1 MGPWIN
7 EYWARVDMS
16 YTCGLKEGILY
27 MDFLKN
33 RWMLKSY
40 KISFISNTYGDIR
53 SNKLIECIINQ
64 NVRYPKLVLFQYIRK

>member
-7 EYWARVDMS
+7 EYWARVDMN

-64 NVRYPKLVLFQYIRK
+64 NVRYPKLVLFQYIRR